1 MSPSKPT
8 QANQRPVAVITGG
21 ASNIGWACVQ
31 KFVATHHVV
40 VGDVQAPPDLCDG
53 RVTYVATNI
62 TDVNACRQLFAQ
74 AMALGPVHAV
84 VHSAAITAAAQPME
98 HIDIAEWRRVIEVN
112 LTGAFIVA
120 QAAIAALRATQ
131 GAMVMVASRAAR
143 TGYAALIPTPQ
154 GTKPH
159 YSASKAGVLSLVKSL
174 AIELAPEGVRVNAVV
189 PGSIEGA
196 MIPRERWP
204 ELAARIP
211 LGRLGKP
218 EEIADVAHYLCSY
231 ESRYVTG
238 HALDVNGG
246 TWMN

>member
-1 MSPSKPT
+1 MST
-8 QANQRPVAVITGG
+8 ARPVAIVTGG

-31 KFVATHHVV
+31 RFAADHDVV
-40 VGDVQAPPDLCDG
+40 VADLQPPPDTLGG
-53 RVTYVATNI
+53 RVLYVRTNV
-62 TDVNACRQLFAQ
+62 TEPEDCR
-74 AMALGPVHAV
+74 ALVAAAAARGELAAV
-84 VHSAAITAAAQPME
+84 VHSAAITAPALPIEQIGIE
-98 HIDIAEWRRVIEVN
+98 EWRRVIDVN

-120 QAAIAALRATQ
+120 QAVIPALRRAR
-131 GAMVMVASRAAR
+131 GAMVLIASRAGR

-174 AIELAPEGVRVNAVV
+174 AIELAADGVRVNAVV

-211 LGRLGKP
+211 LGRLGTP
-218 EEIADVAHYLCSY
+218 AEIADAARYLCSP

-246 TWMN
+246 TWMG

>member
-1 MSPSKPT
+1 MSEKP
-8 QANQRPVAVITGG
+8 ASAARPVAIITGG

-31 KFVATHHVV
+31 RFAASHEVV
-40 VGDVQAPPDLCDG
+40 VADLQPPPDTLGG
-53 RVTYVATNI
+53 RVTYVPTNV
-62 TDVNACRQLFAQ
+62 TEVDACRALVAQ
-74 AMALGPVHAV
+74 AMSLGDVAAV
-84 VHSAAITAAAQPME
+84 VHSAAITAPARPIDL
-98 HIDIAEWRRVIEVN
+98 IDIAEWRRLIEVN
-112 LTGAFIVA
+112 LTGTFIVA
-120 QAAIAALRATQ
+120 QAAIPALRRSR
-131 GAMVMVASRAAR
+131 GAMVLVSSRAGR
-143 TGYAALIPTPQ
+143 TGYAALSPTPQ

-174 AIELAPEGVRVNAVV
+174 AIELAPDGVRINAVV

-211 LGRLGKP
+211 LGRLGTP
-218 EEIADVAHYLCSY
+218 EEIADAAHYLCSN